1 MTASTL
7 LFREGHVSRV
17 SELYALQEI
26 DLALDADRAAI
37 EDAASHLDE
46 PEELAN
52 ARVVL
57 AERQEALH
65 AAERLYKD
73 QEYEADQVMAKIQP
87 LEKKLYQGN
96 VVNPKEL
103 QDLQHDID
111 SLKRRRSELDDQA
124 LSAMERLEVAQA
136 AHAEAEQE
144 LARIAAEHGADVEDA
159 TSRTSRLEE
168 EVAELERQRAEQ
180 AAAIDAPQLLQLY
193 DRLRE
198 GRQRGA
204 VAKVVGGA
212 CQGCRISLPM
222 NLIQRARGGHD
233 IVQCSS
239 CERILYV
246 V

>member
-1 MTASTL
+1 MNASTL
-7 LFREGHVSRV
+7 LFREGRVSRV

-37 EDAASHLDE
+37 EDAASRLDE
-46 PEELAN
+46 PEGLAN
-52 ARVVL
+52 ARVVQ

-111 SLKRRRSELDDQA
+111 SLKRHRSDLDAQA
-124 LSAMERLEVAQA
+124 LSAMERLEAAQA

-144 LARIAAEHGADVEDA
+144 LARIAAEHGADVQDA
-159 TSRTSRLEE
+159 TSRSSRLEE

-180 AAAIDAPQLLQLY
+180 AATIEAPLLQLY
-193 DRLRE
+193 GRLLE

-222 NLIQRARGGHD
+222 NLIQRARGGND

-246 V
+246 M